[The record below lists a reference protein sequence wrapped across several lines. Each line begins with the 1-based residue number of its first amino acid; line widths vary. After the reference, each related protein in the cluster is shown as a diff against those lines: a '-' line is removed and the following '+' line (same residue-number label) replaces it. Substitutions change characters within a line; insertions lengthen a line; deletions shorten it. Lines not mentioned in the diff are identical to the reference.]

1 MFLNFKFN
9 NLFNINRDIF
19 EVKEI
24 INRKG
29 KIKMKRIVSKAHYT
43 NFLRPQSPEMETI
56 NGFKERFVQF
66 TYSKLA
72 GGEATELQRY
82 KICEKNYT
90 NAIFNAKYFSSQERV
105 DNLSTVLIYIRKQIL
120 SLGGTISKF
129 EL

>member
-29 KIKMKRIVSKAHYT
+29 KIKMKKIVSKA
-43 NFLRPQSPEMETI
+43 Q
-56 NGFKERFVQF
+56 ERFVQF